1 MYQVYQPLC
10 HYLQTK
16 RIVFKE
22 VILHVLIIGQKT
34 EKNYQVSLIV
44 MHADKKIIQNN
55 FSYSYILEPRVV
67 MAVSIRDSL
76 LLGLTSNESLIFS
89 K

>member
-1 MYQVYQPLC
+1 MPL
-10 HYLQTK
+10 LTDK
-16 RIVFKE
+16 FVFKE

-67 MAVSIRDSL
+67 MAVSIRGSL